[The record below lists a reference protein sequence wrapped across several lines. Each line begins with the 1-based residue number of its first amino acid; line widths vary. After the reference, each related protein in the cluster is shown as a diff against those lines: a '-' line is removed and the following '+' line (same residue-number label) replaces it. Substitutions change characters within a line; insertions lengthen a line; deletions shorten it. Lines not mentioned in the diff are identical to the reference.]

1 MTQYCKVYEKYWLIY
16 DVKQFSFL
24 HCKIWIQVKSP
35 HCQLTP
41 VLLAPI
47 ESRIMPS
54 RKADVNIWIF
64 NEYRS
69 NKPRGQS
76 RKSWVQKHG
85 DTEITQKD
93 TIETT
98 RTKQTNRTEYERHK
112 K

>member
-1 MTQYCKVYEKYWLIY
+1 MTNTVRSMKNIDWSMMSNNLVFYI
-16 DVKQFSFL
+16 VKFES
-24 HCKIWIQVKSP
+24 KSSRP
-35 HCQLTP
+35 TANSHPSYSPQ
-41 VLLAPI
+41 I

-69 NKPRGQS
+69 NKPRRQS
-76 RKSWVQKHG
+76 RKSRVQKHG